1 MAKTD
6 KKLGLVKIS
15 LQFYT
20 AYFATSLLFSCLAAA
35 KLVNTYFIMD
45 IKECFD
51 KFLEFSLISYDSFET
66 IFNNKDAVYKEF
78 TDYAISYC
86 GQNKE
91 TIYKFFY
98 GELIPACKEW
108 IMDEKLEQINEDFND

>member
-15 LQFYT
+15 LHFTT
-20 AYFATSLLFSCLAAA
+20 AYFATSLLFSCFAAA

-51 KFLEFSLISYDSFET
+51 RFLEFSLISYDSFET

-78 TDYAISYC
+78 THYAISYC

-91 TIYKFFY
+91 TIDKFFY
-98 GELIPACKEW
+98 GELIPACKER

>member
-1 MAKTD
+1 M
-6 KKLGLVKIS
+6 LIV
-15 LQFYT
+15 
-20 AYFATSLLFSCLAAA
+20 AA

-66 IFNNKDAVYKEF
+66 ILNNKDAVYKEF
-78 TDYAISYC
+78 TNYAISYC

-91 TIYKFFY
+91 TIDKFFY

-108 IMDEKLEQINEDFND
+108 IMDEKLEALKDDFND

>member
-1 MAKTD
+1 MAKTVQ
-6 KKLGLVKIS
+6 KLCFVKIS
-15 LQFYT
+15 LHLST

-51 KFLEFSLISYDSFET
+51 KFLDYSLIDYSDFET
-66 IFNNKDAVYKEF
+66 ILKWQDAVYKEF
-78 TDYAISYC
+78 TNYAISYC
-86 GQNKE
+86 GQTKE
-91 TIYKFFY
+91 TIDKFFY

-108 IMDEKLEQINEDFND
+108 IMDEKLEQIKEDFND